1 MSTGNRKLSYS
12 LTINEALKQIMAV
25 DKNVFIMGQGVK
37 SPWYV
42 GNTCKDLIRLYG
54 EERVI
59 DTPISENAMTGAA
72 VGAAMVGMKAII
84 MHPRIDFSLY
94 AFDPI
99 INQAANWSYMNGGRA
114 CVPVVFWLV
123 LNRGGEQAA
132 QHSQDLHSL
141 FSHIPGL
148 KVIAPSNA
156 YDVKGLLISAIKD
169 PNPVV
174 FIDDRWLYAK
184 EDFVPEEMYELSIG
198 KGIIRNEGT
207 DLTLVSSSFLA
218 NEAGILVENL
228 NKDGISI
235 ELIDLRS
242 IKPLDTDL
250 IIKSVN
256 KTGRL
261 VIVDGSWKTN
271 SIASEISAAVSE
283 TVFGRLKAPIF
294 RLTLPDAPAPASRTL
309 ESEYYVTK
317 DKIINAVKCTLQY
330 SFNHY

>member
-1 MSTGNRKLSYS
+1 MSTKNRKLSYS
-12 LTINEALKQIMAV
+12 LAINEALKQIMAV
-25 DKNVFIMGQGVK
+25 DQDVFVIGQGVK

-72 VGAAMVGMKAII
+72 VGAALAGMSVII
-84 MHPRIDFSLY
+84 MHPRSDFSLY

-114 CVPVVFWLV
+114 SVPVVFWLV
-123 LNRGGEQAA
+123 VNRAGEQAA
-132 QHSQDLHSL
+132 QHSQALHSL

-156 YDVKGLLISAIKD
+156 YDVKGLLISAIRD

-174 FIDDRWLYAK
+174 FIDDRWLYGQ
-184 EDFVPEEMYELSIG
+184 EDNVPEEIYELPIG
-198 KGIIRNEGT
+198 KGIIKNEGNEV
-207 DLTLVSSSFLA
+207 TLVSSSFLA
-218 NEAGILVENL
+218 AESSIAVDLLKVE
-228 NKDGISI
+228 GISV

-242 IKPLDTDL
+242 IKPLDFEL
-250 IIKSVN
+250 IFNSVK

-271 SIASEISAAVSE
+271 SIASEISA
-283 TVFGRLKAPIF
+283 TVNEKLFGSLKVPVLRLN
-294 RLTLPDAPAPASRTL
+294 LPDAPAPASRTL
-309 ESEYYVTK
+309 ELEYYITK
-317 DKIINAVKCTLQY
+317 NKIVNAVKSILK
-330 SFNHY
+330 

>member
-1 MSTGNRKLSYS
+1 MSMQVRKLSYS
-12 LTINEALKQIMAV
+12 LAVNEALKQIMAV
-25 DKNVFIMGQGVK
+25 DKEVIVMGQGVK

-42 GNTCKDLIRLYG
+42 GNTCKDLIRLFG

-72 VGAAMVGMKAII
+72 VGASIAGMKTII

-114 CVPVVFWLV
+114 SVPVVFWLV
-123 LNRGGEQAA
+123 INRAGEQAA
-132 QHSQDLHSL
+132 QHSQALHSL

-148 KVIAPSNA
+148 KVIAPSTA
-156 YDVKGLLISAIKD
+156 YDVKGLLISAIRD

-174 FIDDRWLYAK
+174 FIDDRWLYGK
-184 EDFVPEEMYELSIG
+184 EDNVPEDIYEIPIG

-207 DLTLVSSSFLA
+207 DVTLVSSSFLA
-218 NEAGILVENL
+218 TESGLAVDALKNE
-228 NKDGISI
+228 GISV

-242 IKPLDTDL
+242 LKPLDYDL
-250 IIKSVN
+250 IINSVK

-271 SIASEISAAVSE
+271 SISSEISAVINEKAFGHLKTPVS
-283 TVFGRLKAPIF
+283 RLN
-294 RLTLPDAPAPASRTL
+294 LPDAPAPASKTL
-309 ESEYYVTK
+309 ESEYYITKEKIVT
-317 DKIINAVKCTLQY
+317 AVKTLL
-330 SFNHY
+330 NI